1 MKLVIVVFVAA
12 PTLLSGFLTRQT
24 NHVKSTSAISGSM
37 RSWSV
42 EDDWAQLSDT
52 DNAGPNSGDIYNT
65 DIVRKAANEI
75 DVGQEVHQLSIE
87 DALIADIV
95 DTVHHNGWYF
105 EPSPGEAAL
114 YDTKTE
120 ELTHMSF
127 EDEMGKEIAM
137 LVRCNQFPEE
147 MLIGEGR
154 LLAPLMEDQ
163 LNDLSQLVNVADD
176 GSYDQTTFF
185 RKAVSVMFNEHA
197 HQDNTA
203 GILIMDAMGTAQ
215 WLAKSIGTAEPHP
228 ISPHDRRVATTISRF
243 SNYGTGYLT
252 EVNFQELYKAS
263 VISALDG
270 SSLKLKK
277 EWNVK
282 QPSIESIWRDIRNHN
297 IRSPVEVER
306 AARLMALRA
315 EYGAATTFNTQE
327 SMNEMDEC
335 EIFELDEVTKSLGEL
350 KSSHELIKLAKDG
363 TTPLWMRDGEFI
375 FIDEESCIGCK
386 QCTHASP
393 DSFLLLDNGRARTFK
408 QRNTPDVA
416 MGVEACPVNCMHPVS
431 FDELKE
437 METARDHGDGRTD
450 HRHFGGGRT
459 HTALNV
465 AGIGS
470 DANHKSSWF
479 HYLQNKCYSKSNVY
493 QMLSSS
499 FRVNTLFSVQT
510 LPSAWLLQLP
520 QLQ

>member
-1 MKLVIVVFVAA
+1 MKA
-12 PTLLSGFLTRQT
+12 SK
-24 NHVKSTSAISGSM
+24 H
-37 RSWSV
+37 SWSV
-42 EDDWAQLSDT
+42 EDDWTKLSDT
-52 DNAGPNSGDIYNT
+52 DNAGPSSGDIYNT

-75 DVGQEVHQLSIE
+75 AVGQEVHQLSIE

-120 ELTHMSF
+120 ELTQMSF

-154 LLAPLMEDQ
+154 LLAPLVEDQ
-163 LNDLSQLVNVADD
+163 LNDLSQLVNIADD
-176 GSYDQTTFF
+176 GSYDQTIFF
-185 RKAVSVMFNEHA
+185 REAVSAMFYEHA
-197 HQDNTA
+197 HRDNTA
-203 GILIMDAMGTAQ
+203 GMLIMDAMGTAQ
-215 WLAKSIGTAEPHP
+215 WLAKSIGTTEPHP

-282 QPSIESIWRDIRNHN
+282 QPTIETIWRDIRNHN
-297 IRSPVEVER
+297 ILSPVELER
-306 AARLMALRA
+306 AVQLVALRA
-315 EYGAATTFNTQE
+315 EYGAVNTFNAQQ
-327 SMNEMDEC
+327 SIIEMDEC
-335 EIFELDEVTKSLGEL
+335 EIVELEEITKSSLEF

-393 DSFLLLDNGRARTFK
+393 DSFLLLDNGRARTFN
-408 QRNTPDVA
+408 QRNTPDVV

-479 HYLQNKCYSKSNVY
+479 HYLQNKCYSKSNVNPL
-493 QMLSSS
+493 LSSP

-510 LPSAWLLQLP
+510 LSSARLLQLS
-520 QLQ
+520 QLQQPWTKPILPSKT